1 MKIIPNIIKTKR
13 HLCASGSIL
22 LPLAQKWGL
31 VGVAVAALSA
41 FATQSVSAAS
51 LTVEIPTNPLTV
63 NVSASG
69 GFSEASG
76 KVSVKG
82 DAHWGY
88 DLSIQAK
95 NGDNALTSK
104 EGNTI
109 SSITEAKSKAQF
121 PDNAWGYRFSKDDAD
136 TSNDNFQPG
145 PTTKV
150 ILDTTESSGNHDY
163 TFTIGAKVNASQ
175 PAGNYSN
182 TFTVTATANT
192 VSYNI
197 TYDCK
202 NGNGCST
209 QSGTS
214 TEQGL
219 KLNSAQPTKDGY
231 KFLGYCTSNNAA
243 ALNEKRCAE
252 NAGTTY
258 QPSDTYTLSKDG
270 NTATLYAMW
279 EPTTMQTFGDYCQA
293 MDVGAEG
300 TLTLADIRD
309 NNSYR
314 VRKLADGKCWMVDN
328 LRIGDSTLKDKD
340 RKLTSEDTDLNN
352 IDSYE
357 LPASSKNGFIR
368 GDYTAE
374 NIYVIEADSGKE
386 LRIYGGY
393 YNYNAVTAGTGVN
406 VTLDYIN
413 VPSSICAKGWRLP
426 TGGHDGEFQVLS
438 AAIGGSTSS
447 DSELIDTSGLALVH
461 AGDYENGSLLNT
473 VSHGHYWSS
482 TAHNATAAYYLRFW
496 SDEANLDAFNY
507 RHYGFSARCIARE

>member
-1 MKIIPNIIKTKR
+1 MKIIPKCIKSRR

-31 VGVAVAALSA
+31 VGVVAVAALSA
-41 FATQSVSAAS
+41 FGAQTVSAAS
-51 LTVEIPTNPLTV
+51 LTIEIPTNPLIV

-109 SSITEAKSKAQF
+109 SSIIEAKSKTQF
-121 PDNAWGYRFSKDDAD
+121 PDNAWGYKFSKDDAD

-145 PTTKV
+145 PTTKI

-175 PAGNYSN
+175 PAGNYSS
-182 TFTVTATANT
+182 TFTITATANT
-192 VSYNI
+192 VSYSI

-214 TEQGL
+214 TEQEL
-219 KLNSAQPTKDGY
+219 KLNPVQPTKDGY

-252 NAGTTY
+252 NAGSTY
-258 QPSDTYTLSKDG
+258 SAGDMYELNKNG

-279 EPTTMQTFGDYCQA
+279 EPTTMQTFGDYCKA
-293 MDVGAEG
+293 MEFGAEG
-300 TLTLADIRD
+300 TIILTDTRD
-309 NNSYR
+309 KNTYR
-314 VRKLADGKCWMVDN
+314 VRKLKDGENGKCWIVDN
-328 LRIGDSTLKDKD
+328 LKIAGKTLTPADSDV
-340 RKLTSEDTDLNN
+340 SSNFV
-352 IDSYE
+352 
-357 LPASSKNGFIR
+357 LPSSSKNNPVGFE
-368 GDYTAE
+368 ALSV
-374 NIYVIEADSGKE
+374 YVPPVDNPPE
-386 LRIYGGY
+386 LVKYGGY
-393 YNYNAVTAGTGVN
+393 YNWYTATAGTG
-406 VTLDYIN
+406 TTALDGSIRKKDA
-413 VPSSICAKGWRLP
+413 PSSICPKGWHLP
-426 TGGHDGEFQVLS
+426 TGGSGGDFEILYEQYPTLS
-438 AAIGGSTSS
+438 AMQTDTNGPEFLVGGEYYNGSTINHNSRS
-447 DSELIDTSGLALVH
+447 
-461 AGDYENGSLLNT
+461 Y
-473 VSHGHYWSS
+473 YWSS
-482 TAHNATAAYYLRFW
+482 TAHGTERAYGLTNW
-496 SDEANLDAFNY
+496 STTISVGDAGTLH
-507 RHYGFSARCIARE
+507 RAYGHFVRCVARE